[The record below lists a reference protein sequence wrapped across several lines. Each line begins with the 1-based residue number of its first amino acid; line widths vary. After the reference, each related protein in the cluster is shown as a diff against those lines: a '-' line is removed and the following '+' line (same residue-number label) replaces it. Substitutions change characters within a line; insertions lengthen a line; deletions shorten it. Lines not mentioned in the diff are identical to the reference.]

1 MSVIQKIREKYA
13 ALSIAVI
20 ALSLIGFILMD
31 ALSSRSSFF
40 AGDNSVLGKVNSE
53 EIKINE
59 FESDL
64 ADLEANYKQQGMD
77 VNENMRQQL
86 IEMLWNSKVEEV
98 LLKNEYNKLGLVFSS
113 IDLDDALYG
122 ENPPPVLAQQFKN
135 EQTGAYDPE
144 AARKFINSLRK
155 KKADDPQRQFIE
167 KNLINYLI
175 TNLTI

>member
-98 LLKNEYNKLGLVFSS
+98 LLKNE
-113 IDLDDALYG
+113 D
-122 ENPPPVLAQQFKN
+122 
-135 EQTGAYDPE
+135 
-144 AARKFINSLRK
+144 RKSVV
-155 KKADDPQRQFIE
+155 
-167 KNLINYLI
+167 
-175 TNLTI
+175 